1 MNKTKKEAKNEK
13 KLENN
18 KKNLE
23 KSENKQKGKKSSA
36 IWLFSVCILAVGLV
50 LFCQFYFGDPVSEKT
65 TYFDNTK
72 VNGIDISG
80 LTKDEAS
87 ALVSSS
93 LTNEMAN
100 AKIVLESNGK
110 SWELNGS
117 DFEYVGDIDNSLQE
131 VLSYGREGNM
141 FEKKK
146 IERKIKNEGLQVNI
160 SYENLFGGMQ
170 EKVESICE
178 EIEKESVSSQIK
190 FEPNNVNMFSV
201 SSDTKGFMVDREQ
214 LNNEIDKAIAT
225 KNYENIEIPLI
236 EIVPDVDS
244 ESLLK
249 QIGKRS
255 EFTTSYAKSSAKRKN
270 NIKKALEAFNGMTV
284 LPNEEVSFNKTTGPR
299 TKENGY
305 ENANIIIDG
314 SYVPGA
320 GGGVC
325 QASTTLYNA
334 LLLGDIE
341 VITAHHHSLPASY
354 VPLSF
359 DAMVSEG
366 YADLVFKNN
375 TDAPIFIKTICDENN
390 VTVEIYGKNLDDG
403 VEIKTRS
410 ELVKILPHQGDKI
423 IPDTE
428 GKYSSQVLYKG
439 EYYRLKYPKQGY
451 ESKGYLQYF
460 ENGQLVK
467 EKEIR
472 HDHYQPQMGIIIEGT
487 ETLEEGMKLPDN
499 NVKFT
504 PPQKLT

>member
-1 MNKTKKEAKNEK
+1 MNLTKKETKNK
-13 KLENN
+13 N
-18 KKNLE
+18 KTESNKVLE
-23 KSENKQKGKKSSA
+23 KNVNKQNNKKSSA

-50 LFCQFYFGDPVSEKT
+50 LFCQFYFGDPVNENT
-65 TYFDNTK
+65 TFFENTSING
-72 VNGIDISG
+72 VNISG
-80 LTKDEAS
+80 LTKDEAE
-87 ALVSSS
+87 ALLSTS

-100 AKIVLESNGK
+100 TKLILENNGK

-117 DFEYVGDIDNSLQE
+117 DFEYIGQIEQPLQE
-131 VLSYGREGNM
+131 ALNYGREGNI

-146 IERKIKNEGLQVNI
+146 IEKQIKNNGLQINI
-160 SYENLFGGMQ
+160 PYENLFGGMQ
-170 EKVESICE
+170 EKVENICQ
-178 EIEKESVSSQIK
+178 EIEKNSASSQIK
-190 FEPNNVNMFSV
+190 FEPNSTTMFSV
-201 SSDTKGFMVDREQ
+201 ANSTRGFVVDREL
-214 LNNEIDKAIAT
+214 LNEKINKAISS
-225 KNYENIEIPLI
+225 KNSQNIEIPLI
-236 EIVPDVDS
+236 EVVPNTDS
-244 ESLLK
+244 ESLLQ

-255 EFTTSYAKSSAKRKN
+255 EFTTSYASSTLKRKN
-270 NIKKALEAFNGMTV
+270 NIKKALENFNGMTV

-314 SYVPGA
+314 NYVPGT

-334 LLLGDIE
+334 LLLADIE
-341 VITAHHHSLPASY
+341 IITAHHHSLPASY

-390 VTVEIYGKNLDDG
+390 ATVEIYGKNFENG
-403 VEIKTRS
+403 IEIKTRS
-410 ELVKILPHQGDKI
+410 ELIKILPHQGDKI
-423 IPDTE
+423 IPDNE
-428 GKYSSQVLYKG
+428 NKYSNQVLYKG

-451 ESKGYLQYF
+451 ESKGFIQYY
-460 ENGQLVK
+460 ENGELIK

-487 ETLEEGMKLPDN
+487 ENLEEGMKLPDN
-499 NVKFT
+499 NVKFI
-504 PPQKLT
+504 PPQKLV